1 MVAEHGPQ
9 TSTSSLLE
17 PEKVIL
23 YGKKD
28 FADVIK
34 LRTLGWGGYP
44 GLSQWALNVI
54 TSALIKRMRLEKNVG
69 NELGIW
75 ERGEH
80 RVCLVNQ
87 AKFRFYSV

>member
-54 TSALIKRMRLEKNVG
+54 TSALIKRRRQRE
-69 NELGIW
+69 IW
-75 ERGEH
+75 LQKMGRRCGHGGERSE
-80 RVCLVNQ
+80 
-87 AKFRFYSV
+87 